1 MQFLANNE
9 QICDAI
15 MNAAMLLICKET
27 PTFNIQST
35 ILPASI
41 LTFSPVKTIHIYH
54 NGKGHL
60 VTSHFLTNKVKICDS
75 MNIKPTTELLEQIIE
90 IYSCDSTIPD
100 ILQVTLPARQNGSV
114 DCGGSNPA
122 EIIYDQCEMKTTF

>member
-1 MQFLANNE
+1 
-9 QICDAI
+9 
-15 MNAAMLLICKET
+15 
-27 PTFNIQST
+27 
-35 ILPASI
+35 
-41 LTFSPVKTIHIYH
+41 
-54 NGKGHL
+54 
-60 VTSHFLTNKVKICDS
+60 

-114 DCGGSNPA
+114 DCGLFGIAYATDLAIGSNPA